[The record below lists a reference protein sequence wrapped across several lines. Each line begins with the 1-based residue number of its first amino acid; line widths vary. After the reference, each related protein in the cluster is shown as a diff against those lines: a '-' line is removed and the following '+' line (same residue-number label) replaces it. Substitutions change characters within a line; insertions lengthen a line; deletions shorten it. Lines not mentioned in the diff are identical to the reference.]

1 MAGFCAVGTRAQV
14 IITEVQPVPAAGEPE
29 WLELVNTSSTAI
41 ELRSWQICDPRVCV
55 TLPDVTLAP
64 RGICVLTRDSI
75 ALLEQRVMP
84 VQTIVRSVTLP
95 SLNNSTDTLLLL
107 RGITLIDSMAY
118 VVRTSDRGRSIERCG
133 TERNGTVT
141 WEQRWAVSTAFDS
154 ATCGRINTAVMSEQ
168 DFRLRG
174 VYATRERMVV
184 VMANDGTQAGAAR
197 RVRCSV
203 DEDVADTVIGPLR
216 AGDAVLW
223 ILPDNVSRRA
233 ATITKRTLRL
243 ALEGTDDRPEN
254 DTLRASFTSPPVAGT
269 LMINEVLAQPR
280 SGECDFIEVWNGT
293 PESVDLADWM
303 IETSR
308 GVQYRCVPP
317 FVIPA
322 GGFGALCADVSS
334 PSMQNVDHRARTSPT
349 LSITQE
355 RDLVVLCTPEGL
367 RVDSMW
373 YDREYHHPRVATH
386 EGVSLEKRSVQM
398 RSEHTAA
405 WTSCAALERSTP
417 GRANSVA
424 QEVDTHAALEAHPK
438 VLSTNRTHVVSTA
451 QISWVLPFAQARARI
466 DVLDEAGSIRQ
477 TLCNSWFIAAQGSI
491 AWDGRD
497 AMGRAVEPGPYIV
510 SILAVDAD
518 STNVARGVCVVV
530 IAE

>member
-1 MAGFCAVGTRAQV
+1 MGTRAQV

-29 WLELVNTSSTAI
+29 WIELVNTSTVSVV
-41 ELRSWQICDPRVCV
+41 LKSWQVCDPRGCV
-55 TLPDVTLAP
+55 QLPDVVLRP
-64 RGICVLTRDSI
+64 SGMCVLTRDSI
-75 ALLEQRVMP
+75 ALREQRYISDNV
-84 VQTIVRSVTLP
+84 IVRSVALP
-95 SLNNSTDTLLLL
+95 SLNNTTDTLLLL
-107 RGITLIDSMAY
+107 KGASLNDSMAY
-118 VVRTSDRGRSIERCG
+118 NVRSSDRGRSIERCG

-174 VYATRERMVV
+174 VFATRERMVV
-184 VMANDGTQAGAAR
+184 VVANDGTQAGAAR

-203 DEDVADTVIGPLR
+203 DGNVFDTVIGPLR
-216 AGDAVLW
+216 TGDVISWVLPYDVVQGAAV
-223 ILPDNVSRRA
+223 VTR
-233 ATITKRTLRL
+233 RTLRI
-243 ALEGTDDRPEN
+243 ALEGADDRPEN
-254 DTLRASFTSPPVAGT
+254 DTLRASFTSPPIAGT

-293 PESVDLADWM
+293 PERVDLADWM

-317 FVIPA
+317 LVIPA
-322 GGFGALCADVSS
+322 GGFGVLCANVSS

-386 EGVSLEKRSVQM
+386 EGVSLEKRAVQM
-398 RSEHTAA
+398 RSEHAAA

-438 VLSTNRTHVVSTA
+438 VLSTNRTHAVSTT

-466 DVLDEAGSIRQ
+466 DVLDEAGSVRQ

-497 AMGRAVEPGPYIV
+497 VMGRAVEPGPYIV